1 MKAKQC
7 AHCIL
12 WMAQLRQQYMPPL
25 SDKAEDRT
33 CYLTQSVYW
42 HLANQSLHWPYNLRV
57 ATRVPIWSHLCDPA
71 WESGLWS
78 LSSVLQAN
86 TIPLG
91 QQAGQVQQRFSV
103 SQVLPWVKNNFLPLF
118 CFLFLF
124 VSFFASV
131 LSLLKLNQVEVN
143 LFFRFFGEGGRGGGG
158 RDSCGCDLW
167 TRHGMLAHNS
177 HICSMH
183 NVNTQY
189 IHTH

>member
-12 WMAQLRQQYMPPL
+12 WMAQLRQQYMQPL

-57 ATRVPIWSHLCDPA
+57 ATRVPIWSHLYDPA

-91 QQAGQVQQRFSV
+91 QQAGQVQQGFSV
-103 SQVLPWVKNNFLPLF
+103 FQVLLWVKNNFLSLF
-118 CFLFLF
+118 FFGFCLF

-131 LSLLKLNQVEVN
+131 LSLSKLKQVEVN
-143 LFFRFFGEGGRGGGG
+143 LFFRFFFFGGGGGRGG
-158 RDSCGCDLW
+158 RQLW
-167 TRHGMLAHNS
+167 MWP
-177 HICSMH
+177 
-183 NVNTQY
+183 VNTPWHACTQL
-189 IHTH
+189 THLFNA